1 MELQMSLE
9 ITKASPFE
17 AIKKEEDGVECW
29 YARDMMEQLGYK
41 TWQKFE
47 AALERAIKS
56 CRNSGMRPGEHFAQ
70 VERIVKIGSGAER
83 TVIDYKMSRHACYVL
98 AMNGDPEKT
107 QVAIAQGYFAAKT
120 RQAEKL
126 QAALVAIED
135 QDVQTILEKL
145 NGIHAEMERI
155 SDEYEKRGFNKA
167 VQKMIGGV
175 PVKNLVW
182 TKE

>member
-1 MELQMSLE
+1 MGLE

-17 AIKKEEDGVECW
+17 AIKKEEDGIECW

-56 CRNSGMRPGEHFAQ
+56 CRNSGMRPSDHFAQ
-70 VERIVKIGSGAER
+70 VQRVVTIGSGAER
-83 TVIDYKMSRHACYVL
+83 TITDYKMSRHACYVL

-120 RQAEKL
+120 RQAENL

-135 QDVQTILEKL
+135 KDV
-145 NGIHAEMERI
+145 HAIMEHLSKIQSDVERI

-167 VQKMIGGV
+167 VQRMIGGT
-175 PVKNLVW
+175 PIKNLVW